1 MRWSDTWNVTT
12 RTVRRAPI
20 RSLLMGSGLILGVL
34 VVSITTASG
43 EGVRREM
50 ASMWKSMAGSIDAI
64 FVQAGGPAQRG
75 GQMAHGETVT
85 TTLTIEDALAIGQ
98 QVPNVSAVAA
108 ALMSPG
114 TPIEANGRSGTA
126 FLLGVTPSWA
136 SLRGD
141 PIAAGRDIRE
151 ADNAAMER
159 VVVLGSDAASEYFPD
174 GNAVGQQVR
183 VAGATFEVVGVHA
196 SLVEEESGGGMGSMG
211 GYIHIPLQTAL
222 RRVYNQDYVSTLMVQ
237 LENTKEEETT
247 AVALSELL
255 RQRHAIQEGEYD
267 DFQLTRPRAAIAQA
281 TSINAGIRR
290 MIIWIGVVALVIGGI
305 VVANLMFAATSD
317 RQTEIGTRRA
327 LGATKGDVLQQ
338 FWVETVLVACTAG
351 LLGVALSYLA
361 VIVVPMVWD
370 TTLYLPWW
378 VAFGAFAATALVG
391 LIAGLFPARRAAAMP
406 PAVAL
411 SVDE

>member
-1 MRWSDTWNVTT
+1 
-12 RTVRRAPI
+12 
-20 RSLLMGSGLILGVL
+20 
-34 VVSITTASG
+34 
-43 EGVRREM
+43 
-50 ASMWKSMAGSIDAI
+50 
-64 FVQAGGPAQRG
+64 
-75 GQMAHGETVT
+75 
-85 TTLTIEDALAIGQ
+85 
-98 QVPNVSAVAA
+98 
-108 ALMSPG
+108 
-114 TPIEANGRSGTA
+114 
-126 FLLGVTPSWA
+126 
-136 SLRGD
+136 
-141 PIAAGRDIRE
+141 
-151 ADNAAMER
+151 
-159 VVVLGSDAASEYFPD
+159 
-174 GNAVGQQVR
+174 
-183 VAGATFEVVGVHA
+183 
-196 SLVEEESGGGMGSMG
+196 
-211 GYIHIPLQTAL
+211 
-222 RRVYNQDYVSTLMVQ
+222 VYNQDYVSTLMVQ

-247 AVALSELL
+247 AVALGELL

-281 TSINAGIRR
+281 MSINAGIRR

-327 LGATKGDVLQQ
+327 LGATQGDVLQQ
-338 FWVETVLVACTAG
+338 FWIETVLVACTAG

-361 VIVVPMVWD
+361 VIVVPIVLD